1 MKPANKPITPITI
14 MGRNEKKNLFGNK
27 KKIMR
32 LCAIAM
38 AEDGTIDEMEANA
51 IASVVLQKWMNDDL
65 KDLDDYAHGFDG
77 NNVQILNETSAIYSE
92 EQKEKYRIEINPDD
106 LVYRNGVYRLIP
118 KFVSQSQVDDEEA
131 MELVGETLKEMLRK
145 TYNPD
150 YDDRRI
156 EERIKAIT
164 SIIDLE
170 RLKAV
175 LTETKCNFPESS
187 DIKELLEVLVNENI
201 RVYIDELFVA
211 FFKCRYIVDL
221 CRQELDDVSMCKSIC
236 MNVDALST
244 EEIKR
249 ELRDMMLVIRADMS
263 IMDREREAFRVFC
276 KLFRIKNTTALWQ
289 ELTQWNEAELVGAYS
304 DYQKKDFQIYRKDTI
319 DVNDFKTI
327 KKSIV
332 FYDIKGPLLS
342 GVYHVLQREEL
353 KKRENIFRGDKKMS
367 RYAFILFALSAVVVY
382 LNITDTMHGGHGG
395 HGKVLLTSHT
405 FWNPFVNMVTN
416 IGNGKVDWLVDVPF
430 LLIVGALVFPIV
442 YWAYKMICIRIKPIR
457 EKMNYR
463 EKAFY
468 DKDKGKFK
476 MAWMIFAFGAALL
489 IYIIGIADISVQSL
503 LDSLFAPFCLLVMMV
518 SIEWL
523 IFMREKYQGKA
534 ESQEHHPNGD
544 SSILVILVI
553 AAVLSDVC
561 LGIIELGNDFTGK
574 DVVDKVASALFLGCI
589 CFFLGKF
596 IENHR
601 VQQEKDVYDMNSVVK
616 ELGERI
622 QGNTIV
628 ERLLHE

>member
-1 MKPANKPITPITI
+1 

-51 IASVVLQKWMNDDL
+51 IASVVLQKWMNDDM
-65 KDLDDYAHGFDG
+65 KDLDDYADGFNG
-77 NNVQILNETSAIYSE
+77 HNVTILNETTALYRE
-92 EQKEKYRIEINPDD
+92 NEGEKYKIEINPND

-118 KFVSQSQVDDEEA
+118 KFILQSRTDDNEA
-131 MELVGETLKEMLRK
+131 VNLIGETLNKMLSN
-145 TYNPD
+145 TYDTNNNNND
-150 YDDRRI
+150 ISEQIDSLS
-156 EERIKAIT
+156 
-164 SIIDLE
+164 SIIDIE
-170 RLKAV
+170 RLKD
-175 LTETKCNFPESS
+175 LLKENGCKLPEIQ
-187 DIKELLEVLVNENI
+187 DIPHLLAVLVNENI

-236 MNVDALST
+236 MNIDSLNT
-244 EEIKR
+244 DEIKR

-304 DYQKKDFQIYRKDTI
+304 DYQKKDFKIYRKDAM

-353 KKRENIFRGDKKMS
+353 KKREDIFRGDKKLS
-367 RYAFILFALSAVVVY
+367 KYAFIVFVLSAIVVY
-382 LNITDTMHGGHGG
+382 LNITDTMHGGHSG
-395 HGKVLLTSHT
+395 HGERLLTSHT
-405 FWNPFVNMVTN
+405 FWTPFADMMTN
-416 IGNGKVDWLVDVPF
+416 IYHGNIDWWVNLPF
-430 LLIVGALVFPIV
+430 LLIIGALLFPFVHWI
-442 YWAYKMICIRIKPIR
+442 YKMCCINIKSMR
-457 EKMNYR
+457 KKMNYR
-463 EKAFY
+463 EKFLY
-468 DKDKGKFK
+468 NKDKNKFK
-476 MAWMIFAFGAALL
+476 IAVPISAFLTALL
-489 IYIIGIADISVQSL
+489 IYILGIADISVQSL
-503 LDSLFAPFCLLVMMV
+503 LDSLFAPFCLLVMMI

-523 IFMREKYQGKA
+523 IFMREKYQGNAK
-534 ESQEHHPNGD
+534 SPNHINQEHHSNSD
-544 SSILVILVI
+544 SSILIILVI
-553 AAVLSDVC
+553 AAVLSDIC
-561 LGIIELGNDFTGK
+561 LGIIELGNVFTIK

-601 VQQEKDVYDMNSVVK
+601 VQQEKDVYDMNCVVN
-616 ELGERI
+616 ELGKRI
-622 QGNTIV
+622 
-628 ERLLHE
+628 EPLK

>member
-1 MKPANKPITPITI
+1 MKPVNKTITPITI

-38 AEDGTIDEMEANA
+38 AEDGEIDEMEANA

-77 NNVQILNETSAIYSE
+77 SNVQILNETSAIYSE
-92 EQKEKYRIEINPDD
+92 NQKEKYRIEINPDD

-118 KFVSQSQVDDEEA
+118 DFVLQSKVDDEEA
-131 MELVGETLKEMLRK
+131 MELVGETLKDMLGK
-145 TYNPD
+145 TYNSD
-150 YDDRRI
+150 HDDKRI
-156 EERIKAIT
+156 EERMKAIT
-164 SIIDLE
+164 PLIDIE
-170 RLKAV
+170 RLKTV
-175 LTETKCNFPESS
+175 LTETKCNLPENS

-201 RVYIDELFVA
+201 HVYIDELFVA

-244 EEIKR
+244 DEIKR

-304 DYQKKDFQIYRKDTI
+304 DYQKKDFQIYRKDAI

-382 LNITDTMHGGHGG
+382 LNITDTMHGGHGE
-395 HGKVLLTSHT
+395 HGKELLTSHT
-405 FWNPFVNMVTN
+405 FWEPFARMVTD
-416 IGNGKVDWLVDVPF
+416 ICRGQIDWLVDIPF
-430 LLIVGALVFPIV
+430 LLIAGVLVFPLI
-442 YWAYKMICIRIKPIR
+442 YWGYKMICIRIKPMR
-457 EKMNYR
+457 KMMNYR

-468 DKDKGKFK
+468 EKDKGKFK
-476 MAWMIFAFGAALL
+476 IVWPVFAFVVALL
-489 IYIIGIADISVQSL
+489 IYIIGIADVSVQSL
-503 LDSLFAPFCLLVMMV
+503 LDSLFAPFCLLIMMV

-523 IFMREKYQGKA
+523 IFMREKYQGNTV
-534 ESQEHHPNGD
+534 SQEHHVDGD
-544 SSILVILVI
+544 SSILIILVV

-561 LGIIELGNDFTGK
+561 LGIIELGNEFTGK

-601 VQQEKDVYDMNSVVK
+601 AQQEKDVHDMNSVVK

-628 ERLLHE
+628 EL